1 MVAFEIEKGAGG
13 AVLQNQKYWGEV
25 VDLATAAVFVSVF
38 AVFAVVNVACGLDS
52 HIYLILRGC
61 CLSQS

>member
-1 MVAFEIEKGAGG
+1 MAFELEKGASGS
-13 AVLQNQKYWGEV
+13 VLQNQKYRGEV
-25 VDLATAAVFVSVF
+25 VDLATAAVFVRVF
-38 AVFAVVNVACGLDS
+38 AVLTVVNVACGLDS

>member
-1 MVAFEIEKGAGG
+1 MAFELEKGASGS
-13 AVLQNQKYWGEV
+13 VLQNQNYWGEV
-25 VDLATAAVFVSVF
+25 VYLAISTEFVCEKAVLT
-38 AVFAVVNVACGLDS
+38 VVNVACCLDS

>member
-1 MVAFEIEKGAGG
+1 MAFELEKGAGG
-13 AVLQNQKYWGEV
+13 AVLQNQKQWCEV
-25 VDLATAAVFVSVF
+25 VDLAVASVFVRVF
-38 AVFAVVNVACGLDS
+38 AVLTIKKVAGSWNS